1 MCNRFRTETANAALW
16 DAMEDWRQGVERW
29 DEHGRNMPVP
39 FEMFPNT
46 PGRFL
51 HLTQEGKITIG
62 EGLWGM
68 PSPAKALV
76 TKTGKPMSY
85 DPGVTNIRNTA
96 SPHWRRW
103 LGTQN
108 RCLVPWTT
116 FCEPD
121 QVGGSRANTWFAL
134 ADGQELAWFAG
145 VRDELTR
152 QVKAKDP
159 APTRGE
165 FFAFLTTTANAEV
178 ARYHD
183 KAMPVIL
190 TTIEECERW
199 LSEPW
204 ETAKDLQRPLPD
216 GALKVVSDA
225 GFTPAD
231 IA

>member
-1 MCNRFRTETANAALW
+1 MCNRFKAEKHNADLYPGQ
-16 DAMEDWRQGVERW
+16 DLFDERA
-29 DEHGRNMPVP
+29 GRNAPTP

-46 PGRFL
+46 AGRYVHLDPGGK
-51 HLTQEGKITIG
+51 LTLS

-76 TKTGKPMSY
+76 TKAGKPMSY
-85 DPGVTNIRNTA
+85 DPGVTNIRNTS

-134 ADGQELAWFAG
+134 ASGQDLAWFAG
-145 VRDELTR
+145 VHDELTR

-159 APTRGE
+159 EPTTGNYW
-165 FFAFLTTTANAEV
+165 AFLATEANADV
-178 ARYHD
+178 GRYHD

-190 TTIEECERW
+190 TTAEECDVW
-199 LSEPW
+199 LRAPW
-204 ETAKDLQRPLPD
+204 EEARALQRPLPD
-216 GALKVVSDA
+216 GGLKVVEAAAPA
-225 GFTPAD
+225 GSLL
-231 IA
+231 